1 VTLRAQRLLPSLRTD
16 RLFGAVRGGLAAG
29 SRGGLRILEFSVQ
42 SNHLHLIVEA
52 DDGRALSRGI
62 QGLAIRLA
70 KAVNRILGR
79 RGRVWGDRYH
89 VRALKTPSEVR
100 NALIYVLQNWRKHLP
115 GFRGFD
121 PCSSALWKSSVGKR
135 KARKWETKTELYP
148 VDPRTVT
155 AHAGTLVLNDRVTD
169 LPRGVRS
176 RPAAAPSPERGPTLA
191 SFGSSPSA
199 GTTTSAGAPSRP
211 TA

>member
-1 VTLRAQRLLPSLRTD
+1 MDA
-16 RLFGAVRGGLAAG
+16 
-29 SRGGLRILEFSVQ
+29 
-42 SNHLHLIVEA
+42 EA
-52 DDGRALSRGI
+52 TR
-62 QGLAIRLA
+62 IRLKKHA
-70 KAVNRILGR
+70 PAHGMEV
-79 RGRVWGDRYH
+79 GRVKVVMPGDGGHH
-89 VRALKTPSEVR
+89 VGLFWPHAGTLEWSKTQCLSLDVQGDPWEPIAVSQHPLLDWRLPPGVAMKLKPRQPLLVQTH
-100 NALIYVLQNWRKHLP
+100 Y
-115 GFRGFD
+115 F
-121 PCSSALWKSSVGKR
+121 KSSVGKR
-135 KARKWETKTELYP
+135 KARKWEPKTELYP